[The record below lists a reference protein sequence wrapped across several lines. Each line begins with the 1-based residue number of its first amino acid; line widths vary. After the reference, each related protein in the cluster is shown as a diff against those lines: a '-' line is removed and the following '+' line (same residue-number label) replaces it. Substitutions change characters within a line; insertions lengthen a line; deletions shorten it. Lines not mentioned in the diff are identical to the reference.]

1 MKIIGITGKSG
12 SGKTTFASL
21 LSKKLECNH
30 IDIDKIG
37 HQALLQPEII
47 YKICN
52 TFGNEILDEKAE
64 IDRKKLG
71 NIVFSQKQKMEQLSN
86 ITWSYMEKALDN
98 ILSQHND
105 IIVLEWILLPHSKYW
120 EKCNCKI
127 LVTSNDT
134 KRKNKIIERDHIT
147 EEYFNK
153 RDSASIEHTSFK
165 FDYILEND
173 YNLETIDKLIEKII

>member
-71 NIVFSQKQKMEQLSN
+71 NKKWNNYQ
-86 ITWSYMEKALDN
+86 T
-98 ILSQHND
+98 
-105 IIVLEWILLPHSKYW
+105 
-120 EKCNCKI
+120 
-127 LVTSNDT
+127 
-134 KRKNKIIERDHIT
+134 
-147 EEYFNK
+147 
-153 RDSASIEHTSFK
+153 
-165 FDYILEND
+165 
-173 YNLETIDKLIEKII
+173 